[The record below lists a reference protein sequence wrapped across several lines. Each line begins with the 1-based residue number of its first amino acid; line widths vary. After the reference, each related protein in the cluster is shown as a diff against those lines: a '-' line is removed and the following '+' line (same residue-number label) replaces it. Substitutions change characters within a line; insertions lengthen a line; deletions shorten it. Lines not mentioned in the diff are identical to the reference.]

1 MIKDIIIDGTPNT
14 PTVRLI
20 STEGKIE
27 LIGRSIPENPYD
39 FYKPVKKWLDE
50 YSLSPSKLTVVNV
63 KLEYFNTSSSKLL
76 LTFFK
81 TLEEM
86 NSNGTKIEINWYFEE
101 NDEDMQEAGEDYNA
115 IIKIPFNI
123 IQVNS
128 F

>member
-1 MIKDIIIDGTPNT
+1 MVKDIIIDGTPNT

-20 STEGKIE
+20 STEGIIE
-27 LIGRSIPENPYD
+27 LIGRSIPENPYN
-39 FYKPVKKWLDE
+39 FYSPVKKWLDE
-50 YSLSPSKLTVVNV
+50 YSLSPNKLTIVNV

-81 TLEEM
+81 TLEDM
-86 NSNGTKIEINWYFEE
+86 NNNGSKIEINWYFEE

-123 IQVNS
+123 IKVTS

>member
-1 MIKDIIIDGTPNT
+1 MVKDIIIEGTPNT

-20 STEGKIE
+20 STQGIIE

-39 FYKPVKKWLDE
+39 FHSPVKKWLDE
-50 YSLSPSKLTVVNV
+50 YSLSPKKLTIVNV

-81 TLEEM
+81 TLEDM
-86 NSNGTKIEINWYFEE
+86 NNNGSKIEINWYFEE

-123 IQVNS
+123 IKVTS